1 MCTRSLPSGLLWGL
15 MTAAVV
21 LIAAACG
28 SDSTPTPTAAPTAVP
43 ASDIAATVTA
53 ALSEGQTS
61 ADDIRKMVQEAV
73 MAAPQGVTAEQ
84 LQAQL
89 ETSAAG
95 QLSASE
101 VQAIVAQSLNALPPP
116 QIDTD
121 EIQGLVEDAVKA
133 NVPEGTSAQEIQRM
147 VQAAVMAATA
157 DAPTRGDV
165 NAAVAQAV
173 QTAAEDQLTA
183 EQVQSL
189 IDAATAAT
197 NQAIEAATADLVTA
211 EDVMTIV
218 QTSPT
223 ATLVVG
229 NLNAFTGSLTEF
241 ATPLRNSVDLA
252 ADHVNRAG
260 GVLGASMIIVSR
272 DTAVNPSQG
281 VDAARALVDVENT
294 AAIVGALSS
303 GVTIAVANAV
313 TIPKKQLLISGA
325 SSAAAITVLEDDDLV
340 FRTATSDAAQGIV
353 LGNLA
358 TEEGYG
364 TAAIMYIN
372 NAYGEGLA
380 DRFEQT
386 FTANG
391 GSVIAKVPHEDTQ
404 PTYVSELERAT
415 EGNPDVLVTLSY
427 PGQAEVYL
435 REALEGG
442 YIDSFLFADGVK
454 APELMEKI
462 GWDALDGTLGTVPG
476 GPDRPEKATFESSYL
491 DTYGYPVSH
500 PFMAEHYDATVLI
513 ALAAAKA
520 GSTTDSLAIRDALR
534 DVASAPGEIVGP
546 GRDGIARAFS
556 LIAEGKDI
564 NYEGASGTV
573 DIDENGD
580 VFGPIEIWKVEG
592 GEIMSTGRYETP

>member
-1 MCTRSLPSGLLWGL
+1 MRIRSLPSNLLWGL

-21 LIAAACG
+21 VLAAACG
-28 SDSTPTPTAAPTAVP
+28 SDSTSTPTSAPAAPTTAPAAAPTTVP
-43 ASDIAATVTA
+43 APPP
-53 ALSEGQTS
+53 
-61 ADDIRKMVQEAV
+61 
-73 MAAPQGVTAEQ
+73 AAPAE
-84 LQAQL
+84 
-89 ETSAAG
+89 
-95 QLSASE
+95 
-101 VQAIVAQSLNALPPP
+101 P
-116 QIDTD
+116 
-121 EIQGLVEDAVKA
+121 
-133 NVPEGTSAQEIQRM
+133 
-147 VQAAVMAATA
+147 A
-157 DAPTRGDV
+157 DP
-165 NAAVAQAV
+165 
-173 QTAAEDQLTA
+173 
-183 EQVQSL
+183 L
-189 IDAATAAT
+189 I
-197 NQAIEAATADLVTA
+197 
-211 EDVMTIV
+211 
-218 QTSPT
+218 
-223 ATLVVG
+223 VG

-241 ATPLRNSVDLA
+241 ATPLRNSVALA

-260 GVLGASMIIVSR
+260 GVMGASLIIVSR

-313 TIPKKQLLISGA
+313 TIPKQQLLISGA

-358 TEEGYG
+358 TEEGYE
-364 TAAIMYIN
+364 TAAVMYIN

-386 FTANG
+386 FTENG
-391 GSVIAKVPHEDTQ
+391 GRVIAKVPHEDTQ

-415 EGNPDVLVTLSY
+415 EGDPDVLVTLSY

-462 GWDALDGTLGTVPG
+462 GWDVLEGTLGTVPG
-476 GPDRPEKATFESSYL
+476 GPDRPEKSTFESSYL

-500 PFMAEHYDATVLI
+500 PFMAEHYDATVLV

-534 DVASAPGEIVGP
+534 DVANAPGEVVGP

-573 DIDENGD
+573 DIDDKGD

-592 GEIMSTGRYETP
+592 GEIASTGRYETP